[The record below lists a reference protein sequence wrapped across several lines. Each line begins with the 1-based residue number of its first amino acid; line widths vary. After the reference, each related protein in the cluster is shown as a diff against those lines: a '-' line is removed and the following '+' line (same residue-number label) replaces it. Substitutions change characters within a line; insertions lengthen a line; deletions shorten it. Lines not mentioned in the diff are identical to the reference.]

1 MGGNEK
7 LEPTKKEEEMK
18 KIARRSIVALDDID
32 ENEIFDRNN
41 VGIRR
46 PGTGLSPELY
56 EKILQKRAT
65 RKIRKG
71 KLIKHED
78 FD

>member
-1 MGGNEK
+1 MLKMN
-7 LEPTKKEEEMK
+7 
-18 KIARRSIVALDDID
+18 SLDFINLKNND
-32 ENEIFDRNN
+32 NEIFDRNN

-71 KLIKHED
+71 ELIKHED